1 MAVPFPSSPARFRK
15 EGPYAVFILFF
26 DGTPERFKRR
36 LESFYFRNDIFPVRQ
51 EKRCPEFFIDILPRR
66 VSSLKDPPV
75 KRFVSFL

>member
-36 LESFYFRNDIFPVRQ
+36 LESFYFRKDIFPVRQ
-51 EKRCPEFFIDILPRR
+51 SSSLISATR